1 MKLASFMN
9 ERRRPP
15 PRPVR
20 LLFPLAGF
28 LFLTTYM
35 APGPPPP
42 RAPHVEGR
50 LVATPVPLSTRDPGL
65 RMVGALRY
73 RRGWAFASDAPRF
86 GAISAMHV
94 ADGRVIAVNDAG
106 DILSFAL
113 PGAPGAGRVSITALP
128 VPVGDPAYKFNRDI
142 EALVVAG
149 DTAWAGY
156 ERNNVVARYRLA
168 HWRLAG
174 FERPDAMRRWPTNAG
189 SEAMVR
195 LPDGRFLVFG
205 EGRAGDSAHSPV
217 LMFGGD
223 PSRPETPVAV
233 GRYRRPDGYR
243 ITDAA
248 LLPDGRLLLLNRR
261 MDLLSGVTA
270 KLVIAD
276 MPAFRAGVTI
286 MGREIAT
293 LASPLTVDNME
304 ALSVARE
311 DGHTIVR
318 IASDD
323 NFLKIQ
329 RTLLLEFELGEDAR

>member
-1 MKLASFMN
+1 MKRASFLN

-15 PRPVR
+15 KPLR
-20 LLFPLAGF
+20 LLFLVAGLLLLA
-28 LFLTTYM
+28 TYVR
-35 APGPPPP
+35 PGPLPP
-42 RAPHVEGR
+42 RAAHVEGA
-50 LVATPVPLSTRDPGL
+50 LTATPVPLSARDPGL
-65 RMVGALRY
+65 RTVGALRF
-73 RRGWAFASDAPRF
+73 RRGWALASDAPRF

-113 PGAPGAGRVSITALP
+113 PGTPGAGRVSITALP
-128 VPVGDPAYKFNRDI
+128 VPFGDPVRKHNRDI
-142 EALVVAG
+142 EALAVAG
-149 DTAWAGY
+149 DSAWAGY
-156 ERNNVVARYRLA
+156 ERSNLVARYRLA
-168 HWRLAG
+168 DWRLTG
-174 FERPDAMRRWPTNAG
+174 FERPRAMRRWPTNAG

-205 EGRAGDSAHSPV
+205 EGRADDSAYSPV

-223 PSRPETPVAV
+223 PSRPGTPVAA

-248 LLPDGRLLLLNRR
+248 LLPEGRLLLLNRR
-261 MDLLSGVTA
+261 IDLRSWVSA

-276 MPAFRAGVTI
+276 LPAFRAGATI
-286 MGREIAT
+286 EGREIAT

-311 DGHTIVR
+311 GGRTIVR

-323 NFLKIQ
+323 NFLRVQ
-329 RTLLLEFELGEDAR
+329 RTLLLEFELGEPAG